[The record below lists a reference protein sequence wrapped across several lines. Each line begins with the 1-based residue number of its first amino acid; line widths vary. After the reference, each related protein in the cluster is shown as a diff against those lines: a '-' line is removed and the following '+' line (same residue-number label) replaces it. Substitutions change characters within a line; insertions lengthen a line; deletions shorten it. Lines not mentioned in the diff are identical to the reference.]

1 MRLGDP
7 QALCCDRGVVRL
19 GGLILGG
26 RAEVG
31 PVRSFK
37 AFPVLDTR
45 PAHGINFRPYTTW
58 WCVRELSL
66 MATREL
72 EPGNQAIAGGL
83 PADVAARGCG
93 GGGGQER
100 DPHGGK
106 GFDWGAS
113 KGGVFL
119 LPQRPN
125 LSVTRHILRHLPG
138 PQFPHL

>member
-1 MRLGDP
+1 MFPAADAAETCGSGTRRPCAVTG
-7 QALCCDRGVVRL
+7 GSF

-93 GGGGQER
+93 M
-100 DPHGGK
+100 
-106 GFDWGAS
+106 
-113 KGGVFL
+113 V
-119 LPQRPN
+119 
-125 LSVTRHILRHLPG
+125 
-138 PQFPHL
+138 